1 MSILDTLSKVK
12 QEGFDP
18 KKDKIGGGDAL
29 PSGKYPVEL
38 EKATVQVTKAGR
50 TQIMVTLKVVS
61 GEYKGRVENVFL
73 SFDQDLPE
81 FVLDNNGK
89 YLMKIAEFTGVEFK
103 KKELESEET
112 TAEALQRGI
121 GKQFL
126 MDLKVRENK
135 KNPDFPYRNYDF
147 KELEEEKEDSNA
159 TDDDEIDVDED
170 DLPF

>member
-12 QEGFDP
+12 EEGFDP
-18 KKDKIGGGDAL
+18 KKDRIGGSDRL
-29 PSGKYPVEL
+29 ESGTYPVEL
-38 EKATVQVTKAGR
+38 SKVSVQVSKSGR

-61 GEYKGRVENVFL
+61 GDSKGRVENVFL
-73 SFDQDLPE
+73 SFDPDLPE

-89 YLMKIAEFTGVEFK
+89 YLMKIAEFSGVQFK
-103 KKELESEET
+103 KKDLENEES
-112 TAEALQRGI
+112 TAQALKAGI

-147 KELEEEKEDSNA
+147 KPLPSDSNLQ
-159 TDDDEIDVDED
+159 TDDTVNVDDD